1 MTIAQTVVKI
11 IVVKREID
19 LLECIYCGYCVEA
32 CPMDAIRMDTGIFS
46 VTGNDRSQFVMTLS
60 DLLATKG
67 AFTEEEYK
75 KGGA

>member
-1 MTIAQTVVKI
+1 
-11 IVVKREID
+11 
-19 LLECIYCGYCVEA
+19 
-32 CPMDAIRMDTGIFS
+32 MDAIRMDTGIFS
-46 VTGNDRSQFVMTLS
+46 VTGSERKPFVLGLD